1 MHFAFV
7 AAAVLAALASAEPT
21 AKSEPQSE
29 HAHANHGLA
38 KRWSEYGTWG
48 CGCPLYGGYGYG
60 TGFGYGTGVGLGSV
74 VGAGVGTGIGY
85 GIGPGIYY

>member
-1 MHFAFV
+1 MHFVVV

-21 AKSEPQSE
+21 A
-29 HAHANHGLA
+29 NHGLA
-38 KRWSEYGTWG
+38 KRWSGYGTWG

-60 TGFGYGTGVGLGSV
+60 TGVGYGVGLGSV
-74 VGAGVGTGIGY
+74 VGAGVGLGSGIGY

>member
-1 MHFAFV
+1 MHFIVTATAVLASLV
-7 AAAVLAALASAEPT
+7 AAAPT
-21 AKSEPQSE
+21 AKPEPHSE

-60 TGFGYGTGVGLGSV
+60 TGMSYGVGLGSV
-74 VGAGVGTGIGY
+74 VGAGVGLGSGIGY

>member
-1 MHFAFV
+1 MHFIITAT
-7 AAAVLAALASAEPT
+7 AVLTALSSAEPT
-21 AKSEPQSE
+21 AKPEPLSE

-38 KRWSEYGTWG
+38 KRWSGYGTWG

-60 TGFGYGTGVGLGSV
+60 TGVGYGVGLGSV
-74 VGAGVGTGIGY
+74 VEAGVGAGIGS